1 MKTIIANTNA
11 NVVAVIKMREDER
24 QASGMSIQDI
34 ASAYMRENHPE
45 ITEWTISDIC
55 AYDMDINIYKF
66 SCDIQRRGRL
76 TLLKS
81 TGMVCVILLSLCASR
96 TTITRTTN

>member
-1 MKTIIANTNA
+1 MKTIIANADA

-24 QASGMSIQDI
+24 QASGMSVQDI

-55 AYDMDINIYKF
+55 AYDMDINM
-66 SCDIQRRGRL
+66 S
-76 TLLKS
+76 
-81 TGMVCVILLSLCASR
+81 VW
-96 TTITRTTN
+96 TITIYTNSVVTFKEEED

>member
-24 QASGMSIQDI
+24 QESGMSAQGI
-34 ASAYMRENHPE
+34 ASAYMRENYPE

-55 AYDMDINIYKF
+55 TYDMDIN
-66 SCDIQRRGRL
+66 
-76 TLLKS
+76 
-81 TGMVCVILLSLCASR
+81 MCVW
-96 TTITRTTN
+96 TITIHTNSVVTFKEEED

>member
-55 AYDMDINIYKF
+55 VYDMYIN
-66 SCDIQRRGRL
+66 
-76 TLLKS
+76 
-81 TGMVCVILLSLCASR
+81 MCVW
-96 TTITRTTN
+96 TITIYTNSVVTFKEKED

>member
-1 MKTIIANTNA
+1 MKTIIANVKA
-11 NVVAVIKMREDER
+11 NVLAVIKIREDER

-55 AYDMDINIYKF
+55 AYDMDIYM
-66 SCDIQRRGRL
+66 S
-76 TLLKS
+76 
-81 TGMVCVILLSLCASR
+81 VW
-96 TTITRTTN
+96 TITIYTNSVVTFKEKEY

>member
-34 ASAYMRENHPE
+34 ASAYMRENYPE
-45 ITEWTISDIC
+45 ITEWTISDVC
-55 AYDMDINIYKF
+55 EYDMDIN
-66 SCDIQRRGRL
+66 
-76 TLLKS
+76 
-81 TGMVCVILLSLCASR
+81 MCVW
-96 TTITRTTN
+96 TITIYTNSVVTFKEKEY

>member
-1 MKTIIANTNA
+1 MKTIIANVKA
-11 NVVAVIKMREDER
+11 NVLAVIKIREDER

-55 AYDMDINIYKF
+55 AYDMDIYM
-66 SCDIQRRGRL
+66 S
-76 TLLKS
+76 
-81 TGMVCVILLSLCASR
+81 VW
-96 TTITRTTN
+96 TITIYANAVVTFKEEED